1 MSDTGAMQTPLIDL
15 LRSVPETLRGHWA
28 SQWNDDGLS
37 TGHTVAPVGMY
48 CHQAADRISELEAEN
63 QRLRDGISL
72 HRADTKMRAGSLWGA
87 SQEDATLWALL
98 GGGEK

>member
-1 MSDTGAMQTPLIDL
+1 MSRRKEVLHRPACDSRPANQTFMEMLDSNRQEYEARMALAKENTIL
-15 LRSVPETLRGHWA
+15 KA
-28 SQWNDDGLS
+28 
-37 TGHTVAPVGMY
+37 
-48 CHQAADRISELEAEN
+48 RIAELEAEN

-98 GGGEK
+98 GGGENV

>member
-1 MSDTGAMQTPLIDL
+1 MSNEMKDW
-15 LRSVPETLRGHWA
+15 LRDNVVDAL
-28 SQWNDDGLS
+28 
-37 TGHTVAPVGMY
+37 
-48 CHQAADRISELEAEN
+48 QARIAELEAEN

-98 GGGEK
+98 GGGE